1 MKKIIAL
8 LLAMLLVLPMV
19 ACNKN
24 KGQSEENENGG
35 GTGDSGDSGT
45 EGEGNVELPGVDFIN
60 DDLSDYIEID
70 SKYYKN
76 FTVKVDPNRVSEL
89 EIENTIIQTICTYKN
104 PKSVEGDGVISVGD
118 VVSIYYQGYYLKDG
132 EPYFFDGGDNTKNP
146 DPNNLIKPDPYK
158 LEIGSGNFISGFE
171 YNLIGKVPA
180 EHSED
185 NPIVVET
192 FFPENYHSA
201 ELAGK
206 TAYFIVTVVEMK
218 EYNAPELN
226 DEFISG
232 TLKLTMEDLKAYQG
246 ETLTE
251 KYRSYVKESILSEK
265 GIDLETLVMEA
276 FWLSVVDVAVVKK
289 YPEKQVQEVY
299 DSMLEELDYYFNY
312 YSKYY
317 DIGDDYDGFM
327 CNYLDLARGS
337 DWKAYVKD
345 MAKSQVKEQLIFYHI
360 MNVEGFK
367 PTDEEYAALFDE
379 YLANALRKSNIIPE
393 NYETEAEYLSVKEN
407 YKNMILERYGEEYF
421 MSMFCYQQTVNGIK
435 GFANIVET
443 AE

>member
-24 KGQSEENENGG
+24 KGQSEGNENGG
-35 GTGDSGDSGT
+35 GTGGSGDSGT

-89 EIENTIIQTICTYKN
+89 EIENTIIQTLCTYKN
-104 PKSVEGDGVISVGD
+104 IKSVEGDGVISVGD
-118 VVSIYYQGYYLKDG
+118 VVSIYYKGYYLKDG
-132 EPYFFDGGDNTKNP
+132 EPYFFSGGDNTASES
-146 DPNNLIKPDPYK
+146 PYK
-158 LEIGSGNFISGFE
+158 LEIGSGSFIPGFE
-171 YNLIGKVPA
+171 YNLIGKIPA
-180 EHSED
+180 EHTEED
-185 NPIVVET
+185 PIVVES
-192 FFPENYHSA
+192 FFPENYQST

-218 EYNAPELN
+218 EYTAPELN
-226 DEFISG
+226 DQFIVE
-232 TLKLTMEDLKAYQG
+232 TLKLTMDDLKAYQG

-265 GIDLETLVMEA
+265 GVDLESLVMEA

-289 YPEKQVQEVY
+289 YPQKQVQEVY
-299 DSMLEELDYYFNY
+299 DSMLEELDYYFGY

-327 CNYLDLARGS
+327 CTYLDIERGS

-345 MAKSQVKEQLIFYHI
+345 MAKAQIKEQLIFYHI

-367 PTDEEYAALFDE
+367 PTEEEYAVLFDE
-379 YLANALRKSNIIPE
+379 YLVGALKKNNITPE
-393 NYETEAEYLSVKEN
+393 KYETEAEYLAAKED
-407 YKNMILERYGEEYF
+407 YKIQILDRYGEEYF
-421 MSMFCYQQTVNGIK
+421 KSMIYYQQTVEGIK
-435 GFANIVET
+435 SLANIVET